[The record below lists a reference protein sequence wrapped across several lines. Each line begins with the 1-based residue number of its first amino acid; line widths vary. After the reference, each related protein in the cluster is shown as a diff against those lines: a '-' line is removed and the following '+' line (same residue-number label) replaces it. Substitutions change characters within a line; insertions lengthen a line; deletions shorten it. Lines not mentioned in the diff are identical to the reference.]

1 MDKNLEKTINDFIG
15 VPDEK
20 ELSAKSDNIFSRKHI
35 LDEREGLIERVD
47 KILVTKDGKQ
57 LLREQY

>member
-1 MDKNLEKTINDFIG
+1 MENKVETALDNFVDTPQTEE
-15 VPDEK
+15 V
-20 ELSAKSDNIFSRKHI
+20 KSKVDTCKKVI

>member
-1 MDKNLEKTINDFIG
+1 METNVEKAISDF
-15 VPDEK
+15 VEEPQVEEVETKTDEAKK
-20 ELSAKSDNIFSRKHI
+20 EI

-47 KILVTKDGKQ
+47 KIFVTKNGKQ

>member
-1 MDKNLEKTINDFIG
+1 MENKVEKALDNFLDFTETEE
-15 VPDEK
+15 V
-20 ELSAKSDNIFSRKHI
+20 KSKVDSNKKVI

-47 KILVTKDGKQ
+47 KIFVTKDGKQ

>member
-1 MDKNLEKTINDFIG
+1 MEKKAKQALDDFIDIPEEE
-15 VPDEK
+15 VKDDE
-20 ELSAKSDNIFSRKHI
+20 AKKVI

-47 KILVTKDGKQ
+47 KIYVTEDGRQ

>member
-1 MDKNLEKTINDFIG
+1 MKNKVEKALEIFVDEPQE
-15 VPDEK
+15 VDEK
-20 ELSAKSDNIFSRKHI
+20 KKIENSKKVV

-57 LLREQY
+57 LLREVY

>member
-1 MDKNLEKTINDFIG
+1 MDNKVEKA
-15 VPDEK
+15 
-20 ELSAKSDNIFSRKHI
+20 LDNFVDTPQEEEVKPTKADNTKKVI

-57 LLREQY
+57 LLREWY

>member
-1 MDKNLEKTINDFIG
+1 MEKDVEKALTDFVETPEVQETKKI
-15 VPDEK
+15 EN
-20 ELSAKSDNIFSRKHI
+20 AKKVV

-57 LLREQY
+57 LLREWY

>member
-1 MDKNLEKTINDFIG
+1 MENKVEKALDNFVD
-15 VPDEK
+15 VPQIEEVKPKVDATK
-20 ELSAKSDNIFSRKHI
+20 KVI